1 MAYSPVASVLFSVRN
16 ANKTTSGDIGR
27 LPVTVGQACSVVKAV
42 DQYGGSAAQPL
53 RKVLNI
59 LSTDKVASKLGK
71 AAKFASEHVNPLIV
85 VSSGI
90 KVVMADKDDRANMI
104 IAEAGCLAGMFAGE
118 GWMKK
123 NLTKY
128 LEQIPMNKKWLPFLK
143 GIVFVTGSIS
153 CSLLGEKI
161 GKEVAKLINFKPKTE
176 QKSQA
181 QDVSAYNP
189 LNYRA

>member
-1 MAYSPVASVLFSVRN
+1 MAYSPVASVIFSVRN
-16 ANKTTSGDIGR
+16 GGKTSAGEIGR
-27 LPVTVGQACSVVKAV
+27 LPVTVGQAASVVKAASE
-42 DQYGGSAAQPL
+42 YGNPFSRTLKEGL
-53 RKVLNI
+53 RILN
-59 LSTDKVASKLGK
+59 SDKVVNKLGK
-71 AAKFASEHVNPLIV
+71 VVKFASDNINPLIV

-90 KVVMADKDDRANMI
+90 KVAMADKEKRKKTL

-123 NLTKY
+123 NLNKY
-128 LEQIPMNKKWLPFLK
+128 LDQMPINKKWIPILK

-161 GKEVAKLINFKPKTE
+161 GKKVANYFDDKSKKTTE
-176 QKSQA
+176 QTQA
-181 QDVSAYNP
+181 VPVYNP